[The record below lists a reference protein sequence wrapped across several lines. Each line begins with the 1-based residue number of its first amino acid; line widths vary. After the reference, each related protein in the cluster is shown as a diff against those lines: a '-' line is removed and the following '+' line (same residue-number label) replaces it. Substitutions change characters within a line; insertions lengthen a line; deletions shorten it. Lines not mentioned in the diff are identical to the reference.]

1 MKKVF
6 ILIIS
11 FFLMQSIFAFDERNI
26 SVEYLGKEI
35 IEIKENRRVRASFR
49 ISNNKYKKIKFSSTT
64 KLPEGWKLLTG
75 DQEFDIV
82 ARGVGVK
89 IVSFYIPWE
98 TAPGKYEIT
107 YLVEAERYKYL
118 QVGDFQTFHIEVLPV
133 TNLEIKLKETPDF
146 VISGGDYQ
154 ATFLVTN
161 DSNAENDIIF
171 KVDSSNDLPF
181 LLDIEEMKLQPGES
195 ANVTVR
201 VQTDKKIKK
210 VFKHR
215 LLFSA
220 KVRDDEHS
228 EVSQYCSADII
239 PRISSVADHW
249 RRIPTF
255 FSVKSITRQY
265 GFDEPKYYLLTSIIG
280 QGNLDSKGNHHI
292 SYKYFGYDYLN
303 EPITKEKD
311 TYYLKYS
318 TTNLKLKICDF
329 SWRISEL
336 LGYYSGRG
344 LEAQYSFNKF
354 KFGGSYQQSKWFEN
368 VDRYRA
374 FVDYRLNNRFLF
386 GARVLAKNE
395 ENIYNDKLL
404 SLSSEIEPFVGS
416 SFGFEYA
423 TQQTSEIN
431 HALFANTKGKYKW
444 LSYSLDY
451 VHSPPDFNGNSQ
463 YFNQNYFSADL
474 KLPLST
480 NTEFNSMLHYRKRN
494 LDLDSTLT
502 TAPLEKRI
510 NSSIDYNFQNKS
522 KLSFGYSINEYKD
535 LFENPDFNFIEKY
548 IRLYLGQNF
557 KDVDFAVSLEVGK
570 KTDYTKVER
579 SQNSQ
584 FARYDFSINY
594 EPNDAISFDA
604 YFLYDKDNFF
614 EEMSV
619 WKWDY
624 ETYWDSLSNGFITD
638 STYVF
643 DYDEQ
648 IGIQD
653 EDLLIGL
660 SGKFELADKTFF
672 SVSYKKRF
680 RYDIFELQWEHS
692 LPNMSRFS
700 ITGRY
705 SPYIENQ
712 DIMTLM
718 AEYSIPLGVPIN
730 KKKTVGMVKGL
741 VYEKATKTP
750 IPNAIINI
758 NGLSSVSNSKGIFL
772 FKSVKPG
779 DYDINVK
786 TSEIRPNLM
795 TLTDRNIRVY
805 GGKKTWVDLGIT
817 EAASV
822 TGNVV
827 VYDFKNGNHQIN
839 GDQTDEIVKSYGIAG
854 IVLEMINEDG
864 TTKRTISNGNG
875 RYEFHDLLDGVW
887 TLKLYDYNLPE
898 YHYFENETFDFK
910 LKSGQKK
917 EIEIK
922 ILPKKRKIKIIEDG
936 GIIIEESD

>member
-1 MKKVF
+1 M
-6 ILIIS
+6 L
-11 FFLMQSIFAFDERNI
+11 
-26 SVEYLGKEI
+26 
-35 IEIKENRRVRASFR
+35 
-49 ISNNKYKKIKFSSTT
+49 
-64 KLPEGWKLLTG
+64 
-75 DQEFDIV
+75 
-82 ARGVGVK
+82 
-89 IVSFYIPWE
+89 
-98 TAPGKYEIT
+98 
-107 YLVEAERYKYL
+107 
-118 QVGDFQTFHIEVLPV
+118 
-133 TNLEIKLKETPDF
+133 
-146 VISGGDYQ
+146 
-154 ATFLVTN
+154 
-161 DSNAENDIIF
+161 ENDIVF
-171 KVDSSNDLPF
+171 EVDSSDELPS
-181 LLDIEEMKLQPGES
+181 LLDIEEIKLKSGES
-195 ANVTVR
+195 TNITVKI
-201 VQTDKKIKK
+201 QTDKKINE

-220 KVRDDEHS
+220 RVKDDEQS
-228 EVSQYCSADII
+228 KVSQYCSADII
-239 PRISSVADHW
+239 PRISGATDCW

-265 GFDEPKYYLLTSIIG
+265 GFDEPKYYLRTSIIG
-280 QGNLDSKGNHHI
+280 QGNLDGKGNHHI

-329 SWRISEL
+329 SWRTSEL
-336 LGYYSGRG
+336 LGHYSGRG
-344 LEAQYSFNKF
+344 LEAQYGFNKF
-354 KFGGSYQQSKWFEN
+354 NFGGSYQQSKWFDN
-368 VDRYRA
+368 VDRYRV
-374 FVDYRLNNRFLF
+374 FVDYRLDNRFLF
-386 GARVLAKNE
+386 GTQILAKNK
-395 ENIYNDKLL
+395 ENIYDDKLF
-404 SLSSEIEPFVGS
+404 SLSSEIGPFIGS

-423 TQQTSEIN
+423 VQQTNKIN
-431 HALFANTKGKYKW
+431 HALFAKTEGKYKW

-451 VHSPPDFNGNSQ
+451 IHSPPDFNGNSQ
-463 YFNQNYFSADL
+463 YFNQDYLSADL
-474 KLPLST
+474 KLPISVS
-480 NTEFNSMLHYRKRN
+480 TEFNSMLHYRKRN

-502 TAPLEKRI
+502 SAPLEKRFS
-510 NSSIDYNFQNKS
+510 SSIDYDFQDKS
-522 KLSFGYSINEYKD
+522 KLSFGYNINEYKD
-535 LFENPDFNFIEKY
+535 RFENSEFDFIEKY

-557 KDVDFAVSLEVGK
+557 KNVNFAVSFEMGK

-604 YFLYDKDNFF
+604 YFLYDKDSFF

-619 WKWDY
+619 WKWEY
-624 ETYWDSLSNGFITD
+624 ETYWDSLSGVFITD

-660 SGKFELADKTFF
+660 SGIFKLADKTFF
-672 SVSYKKRF
+672 NVSYKKRF
-680 RYDIFELQWEHS
+680 KYDIFELRWEHS
-692 LPNMSRFS
+692 LKNMSKFS

-712 DIMTLM
+712 DIVTLM

-741 VYEKATKTP
+741 VYEKTTKMP
-750 IPNAIINI
+750 ITNAIVNI
-758 NGLSSVSNSKGIFL
+758 NGSSSVSNSKGIFL

-779 DYDINVK
+779 NYNINVK

-795 TLTDRNIRVY
+795 ALADRNIMVL
-805 GGKKTWVDLGIT
+805 GGKKTWVDFGIT

-827 VYDFKNGNHQIN
+827 VYDFKNGNHLKN
-839 GDQTDEIVKSYGIAG
+839 GDQTDEIVESYGISG
-854 IVLEMINEDG
+854 IILEMISEDG
-864 TTKRTISNGNG
+864 TIKRAISNGAG
-875 RYEFHDLLDGVW
+875 RYEFHDLLDGMW
-887 TLKLYDYNLPE
+887 SLKLYDYNLPE

-917 EIEIK
+917 KMEIK

-936 GIIIEESD
+936 GTIIEESD